1 MGRLKDTEID
11 ILTDTITVLL
21 VALMRLNNDELT
33 KVEFDELIRVAMQ
46 VMLPLTKK
54 RNRVIEKIL
63 N

>member
-1 MGRLKDTEID
+1 MKDTEID

-46 VMLPLTKK
+46 VMQPLTKK
-54 RNRVIEKIL
+54 RNRVIDKML

>member
-11 ILTDTITVLL
+11 IITDAMTVLL

-33 KVEFDELIRVAMQ
+33 KIEFDELIRVAMQ

>member
-1 MGRLKDTEID
+1 MKDTEID
-11 ILTDTITVLL
+11 ILVDAMTILL

>member
-1 MGRLKDTEID
+1 MKDTEID

-33 KVEFDELIRVAMQ
+33 KVEFDELIKVAMQ
-46 VMLPLTKK
+46 IMHPLTKK
-54 RNRVIEKIL
+54 RNRVIGKML

>member
-1 MGRLKDTEID
+1 LKDTEID
-11 ILTDTITVLL
+11 ILVDAMTVLL
-21 VALMRLNNDELT
+21 VALMRLNNAELT
-33 KVEFDELIRVAMQ
+33 KIEFDELIRVAMQ

>member
-1 MGRLKDTEID
+1 MKDTEID
-11 ILTDTITVLL
+11 ILTDAITVLL

>member
-1 MGRLKDTEID
+1 MKDTEID
-11 ILTDTITVLL
+11 IITDAITVLL

-33 KVEFDELIRVAMQ
+33 KIEFDELIRVAMQ